1 MYARVWQLRIRPGR
15 TEEFKATLDS
25 LHPTAERQPGYRGFV
40 ALGSSK
46 EKAPEVTVISL
57 WDSLEAMRE
66 SERNMFLMQAISR
79 LLGCCK
85 EVAGKLEACLARLQG
100 ELFQLRNGAR
110 FLQSSRPVVANYPKF
125 IDSRG

>member
-25 LHPTAERQPGYRGFV
+25 LHPTAERQPGYRSFV

-46 EKAPEVTVISL
+46 EKAPKVTVISL
-57 WDSLEAMRE
+57 WDSLEAMRA

-79 LLGCCK
+79 LLGCCEGFPQITEQ
-85 EVAGKLEACLARLQG
+85 EVLIGEFRAAPGKSA
-100 ELFQLRNGAR
+100 
-110 FLQSSRPVVANYPKF
+110 
-125 IDSRG
+125 